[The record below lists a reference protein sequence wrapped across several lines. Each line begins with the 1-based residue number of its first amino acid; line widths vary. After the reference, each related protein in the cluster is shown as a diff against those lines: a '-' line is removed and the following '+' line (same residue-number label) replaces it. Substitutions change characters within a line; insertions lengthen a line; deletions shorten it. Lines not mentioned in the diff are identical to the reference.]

1 MNRKEFFCL
10 VLTFTSFCGAQSVS
24 VSAQDTLPKVPDYDT
39 AYIKSFRDDLV
50 ITLVSASSS
59 NSISATDK
67 QGKSLTYSTNL
78 PSAIGIGIDYKW
90 LTAEYTSSFGMSGE
104 AGKGY
109 TSSTGLGFGLTGR
122 KWWFRNFYRNTQ
134 GYFLTNPE
142 YFDPQFDPATGT
154 YPLRGDV
161 SNTVYYATLNYGF
174 NHRRFSNIA
183 ALWQLERQKKSAG
196 SFTAGISF
204 SKALHLSD
212 SALFPEQFE
221 NRFEAGEAITEFGF
235 SMYGIN
241 FGYLHTFAFTKS
253 RKWFLSL
260 LFIPGISFQQG
271 DAKFEDTDSRITK
284 SAWGLHTESRVTTG
298 YNGDRWYVS
307 LTGVSYLITS
317 EFEGTNPLSQGYSF
331 GRFAVGRRFGMKP
344 AKSGILRKLGL

>member
-1 MNRKEFFCL
+1 MI
-10 VLTFTSFCGAQSVS
+10 CGLQPIS
-24 VSAQDTLPKVPDYDT
+24 VSAQDSLQKATDYDT

-50 ITLVSASSS
+50 VTLVSASSS
-59 NSISATDK
+59 NRISATDK

-78 PSAIGIGIDYKW
+78 PTAMGIGIDYKW

-104 AGKGY
+104 PGKGY
-109 TSSTGLGFGLTGR
+109 TSSKGLGFGLTGR

-134 GYFLTNPE
+134 GYFLMNPE
-142 YFDPQFDPATGT
+142 YFDPQFNPATDN

-196 SFTAGISF
+196 SFTAGISY
-204 SKALHLSD
+204 SRALHRSD

-221 NRFEAGEAITEFGF
+221 NRFELGEAITGFGF
-235 SMYGIN
+235 NMYGIN
-241 FGYLHTFAFTKS
+241 FGYLHTFSFTRS

-260 LFIPGISFQQG
+260 LLIPGISFQQG
-271 DAKFEDTDSRITK
+271 DAKLEDSGSRIRK
-284 SAWGLHTESRVTTG
+284 SAWGLHTESRVTAG

-307 LTGVSYLITS
+307 LAGVSYLITT

-331 GRFAVGRRFGMKP
+331 GRFAVGRRFGMNP